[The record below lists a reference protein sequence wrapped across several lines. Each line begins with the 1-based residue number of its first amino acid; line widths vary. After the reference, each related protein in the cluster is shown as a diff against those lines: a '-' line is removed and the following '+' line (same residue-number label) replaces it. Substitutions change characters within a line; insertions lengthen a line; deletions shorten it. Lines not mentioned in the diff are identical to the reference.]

1 MIIIFNFN
9 DLQIPFHR
17 LAPGAILINPDDVRY
32 MKLLAKNLESRWVLD
47 TDLFTQTTTSD
58 ITMRAMVG
66 DGEGWKVLP

>member
-1 MIIIFNFN
+1 MIINFNFN

-17 LAPGAILINPDDVRY
+17 LAPGAILISPDDVRY
-32 MKLLAKNLESRWVLD
+32 MKLLVENLESCWVQD
-47 TDLFTQTTTSD
+47 TDLFTQTATLD